1 MALIYNKI
9 GDILFLYAIT
19 ICYYILLS
27 FDFELILLFIIYY
40 YIYYP
45 ILLLFII
52 ISFTT
57 KSAQCVITFF
67 FMTYLC
73 NVSTN
78 TSLVSSL
85 LHSSTMVIA
94 GLYIA
99 ILLCVSINISIYIYL
114 FNLYYL
120 LLYYYPLLIA
130 LFTIVSSSI
139 ISLFIID
146 IKSIIAYSTIGQIA
160 YILLNLYISSSISLS
175 HIFIHSFYK
184 CLLFLLSAEIIHNIE
199 SN

>member
-1 MALIYNKI
+1 
-9 GDILFLYAIT
+9 
-19 ICYYILLS
+19 
-27 FDFELILLFIIYY
+27 
-40 YIYYP
+40 
-45 ILLLFII
+45 
-52 ISFTT
+52 
-57 KSAQCVITFF
+57 
-67 FMTYLC
+67 MTYLC